1 MRIGSFVDFGNKD
14 ISVKE
19 LVEIFEELLKEAPN
33 TRATV
38 EDSTLW
44 LYSEVPEDQE
54 KLF

>member
-1 MRIGSFVDFGNKD
+1 MRIGSFVEFGNKD

-19 LVEIFEELLKEAPN
+19 LVQIFEKLLEEAPN

-38 EDSTLW
+38 EDNTLW
-44 LYSEVPEDQE
+44 LYSEVLEDQE